1 LPGIIHIGAEEH
13 VAVNRNARLG
23 LIFFCVYAAI
33 YFAFVLGN
41 AYAPKMMEL
50 TPIAG
55 INLAVLGG
63 LALIGL
69 AFVMALAF
77 GILCRKSEELGDS
90 KDRSGRT

>member
-1 LPGIIHIGAEEH
+1 M
-13 VAVNRNARLG
+13 NRNARLG
-23 LIFFCVYAAI
+23 IVFFGVYAAI
-33 YFAFVLGN
+33 YFAFVLAN

-77 GILCRKSEELGDS
+77 GVLCRQRGDTKEPS
-90 KDRSGRT
+90 NRGGGT